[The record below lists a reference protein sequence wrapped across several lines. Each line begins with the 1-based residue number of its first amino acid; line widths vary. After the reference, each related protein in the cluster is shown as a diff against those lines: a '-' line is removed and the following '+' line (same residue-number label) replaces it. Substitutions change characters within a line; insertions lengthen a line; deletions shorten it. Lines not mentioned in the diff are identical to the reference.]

1 MAPSH
6 ERWSLSV
13 SMARAWLAAVGRGS
27 RGARGTVGLAVGR
40 RLSAAAAANGWM
52 PPREDKDAMK
62 SRLAQAQKAAA
73 APPQLAGVKPRPV
86 QSAAVIGSGTMGAGI
101 AMCFAEAGIPVALH
115 DTSQE
120 ALDRALA
127 SMRKTWES
135 AAKKERISPQDALDF
150 SARVSAET
158 RLDNDSMRATDLVVE
173 AVFENMAVKKG
184 VFAELDKVCKESA
197 TLATNTSTLNVDEIF
212 ADVRNKHMA
221 VGMHFFSPANVMP
234 LLENIKGAHSSPET
248 LATAMALGVKLRK
261 VPVLAG
267 NCFGFIG
274 NRMFEVYA
282 REAMFLLEEG
292 ALPHQID
299 AALAAWGMAM
309 GPLAVG
315 DLAGLDIGYS
325 IRKEQGLT
333 DPKTRPADTGRYGG
347 TVPDK
352 LVLLGRSGQKTKKG
366 FYDYS
371 AGRTPE
377 RDPSVEDL
385 IIQTSK
391 ELGITRRE
399 ISEQEI
405 IERCVFGLINEGFKI
420 VDDGIAAATS
430 DIDVVYAAGCELP
443 PAVAPVP
450 IPPFRP
456 ADSDT
461 LWRLQISGTA
471 RGSDSRC
478 SLPTR
483 LARSKCW
490 KACENTRK

>member
-1 MAPSH
+1 MRTGP
-6 ERWSLSV
+6 RRNV
-13 SMARAWLAAVGRGS
+13 VGI
-27 RGARGTVGLAVGR
+27 AVGR
-40 RLSAAAAANGWM
+40 RLSATAEWM

-62 SRLAQAQKAAA
+62 GRLAEAQKSASR
-73 APPQLAGVKPRPV
+73 PPQLAGVTARKV

-115 DTSQE
+115 DTSRE

-135 AAKKERISPQDALDF
+135 AAKKEKISPQDALDF

-158 RLDNDSMRATDLVVE
+158 TLDTASMRATDLVVE
-173 AVFENMAVKKG
+173 AVFENMQVKKG
-184 VFAELDKVCKESA
+184 VFATLDNVCKESA
-197 TLATNTSTLNVDEIF
+197 TLATNTSTLNIDEIF
-212 ADVRNKHMA
+212 ADVRNKHMT

-292 ALPHQID
+292 ALPHEID
-299 AALAAWGMAM
+299 SALMNWGMAM

-333 DPKTRPADTGRYGG
+333 NAQTRPAHTGRYGG

-352 LVLLGRSGQKTKKG
+352 LVLQGRSGQKTKKG

-371 AGRTPE
+371 AGRTPS
-377 RDPSVEDL
+377 RDPAVEDL
-385 IIQTSK
+385 IIQTSQ
-391 ELGITRRE
+391 ELGITRRQ
-399 ISEQEI
+399 ISEREI
-405 IERCVFGLINEGFKI
+405 IERCVLALINEGFKI
-420 VDDGIAAATS
+420 VDDGIAEATS
-430 DIDVVYAAGCELP
+430 HIDVVYAAGY
-443 PAVAPVP
+443 
-450 IPPFRP
+450 PFP
-456 ADSDT
+456 
-461 LWRLQISGTA
+461 
-471 RGSDSRC
+471 
-478 SLPTR
+478 
-483 LARSKCW
+483 
-490 KACENTRK
+490 